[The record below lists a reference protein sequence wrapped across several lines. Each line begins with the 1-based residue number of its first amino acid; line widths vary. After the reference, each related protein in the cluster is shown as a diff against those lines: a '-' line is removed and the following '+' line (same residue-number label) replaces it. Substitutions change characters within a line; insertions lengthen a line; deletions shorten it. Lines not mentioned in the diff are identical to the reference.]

1 MELKINPEFQ
11 DKIPPLTDEEFR
23 QLRENIINDGEVY
36 EPICVWNGTIVDGHN
51 RWKVIQEFPEI
62 PYRIK
67 EMVFADKWEAFDWMY
82 RKQLG
87 RRNLTNEQ
95 RWTLVGKMQ
104 EARKKSRGGNRG
116 TEHDET
122 GKFTASG
129 QNGAMPKRTRD
140 IIAEEVGISPREVDR
155 AVAFTKGLDALAE
168 VSKEAADKVLQGN
181 SGATKETI
189 MGMRKASEDEKKE
202 LAEKILDGSIKKKR
216 QEERETNRKLNAII
230 DESVNAVRGEFKA
243 TYTLAD
249 AIDELAVIEQEFL
262 SKVRRVFDVRRDI
275 IDGNESVKRT
285 VSLWIFDI
293 EKLKGE
299 I

>member
-1 MELKINPEFQ
+1 MELKVNPEFQ
-11 DKIPPLTDEEFR
+11 GKIPPLTEDEFK

-82 RKQLG
+82 AKQLG

-104 EARKKSRGGNRG
+104 EARKHCHGGNRG
-116 TEHDET
+116 NQYT
-122 GKFTASG
+122 KVASG

-140 IIAEEVGISPREVDR
+140 TIAEEVGISPREVDR

-189 MGMRKASEDEKKE
+189 MGMRKASEEEKKE

-216 QEERETNRKLNAII
+216 QEERESNRKLNAII

-285 VSLWIFDI
+285 VSMWIFDI